1 MNITELLM
9 NDIRGVADTLV
20 HEVAEQVEFLLGARE
35 DTPDHYVDGYDEQ
48 ISMELY
54 RLHFDNVKLDIPDLP
69 NKNQAATA
77 RAIARELWKEEVN
90 RLLDLYNNDSEYPI
104 NFRL

>member
-1 MNITELLM
+1 M
-9 NDIRGVADTLV
+9 NDIKGVADTLV
-20 HEVAEQVEFLLGARE
+20 HEVVEQVEFLLGARE
-35 DTPDHYVDGYDEQ
+35 ETQDPHVDGIDEE

-69 NKNQAATA
+69 NKNQAAVA
-77 RAIARELWKEEVN
+77 RAIAKELWKEEVN
-90 RLLDLYNNDSEYPI
+90 RLIDRYNQNTEYPI

>member
-1 MNITELLM
+1 M

-35 DTPDHYVDGYDEQ
+35 DTPEHHVDGFDEQ
-48 ISMELY
+48 ISMELH
-54 RLHFDNVKLDIPDLP
+54 RLRFDNVKLDIPATS
-69 NKNQAATA
+69 NKNQYAVAQ
-77 RAIARELWKEEVN
+77 AIARELWKEEVN